1 MAEMM
6 WTGRFYKELDSKVN
20 AFNSSISFDGRMY
33 RHDIMGSIAHAKM
46 LGECGIISRE
56 DSEALVAELEKVFEE
71 IEKGSLQLDKNAEDI
86 HMFIESVLTQRLGEV
101 GKRLHTARSRNDQV
115 ALDIRLYLRDET
127 WEIEELLEK
136 MIGVLCDIAEKH
148 THTVMPG
155 YTHMQRAQ
163 PITFGHHLMAYA
175 QMFLRDRERIW
186 DARCRMDEC
195 PLGCGAL
202 AGTTYPIDR
211 DRTAELLR
219 FSRAAVN
226 SLDGVSDRDFCIE
239 LANAISII
247 MMHLSRF
254 SEEIILWCSWEFK
267 FIELD
272 DAYATG
278 SSIMPQ
284 KKNPDIAEL
293 VRGKCARVIGD
304 NMTLL
309 TMMKGLP
316 LAYNKDMQ
324 EDKEAI
330 FDAVDNVKLCLS
342 TFIPMLQTMSVYKDN
357 MRRAAAKGFI
367 NATDCADYL
376 VKKGM
381 AFRDAYKITGGLVVL
396 CIEKETD
403 LEHLPLEDY
412 RARSELFDEDVY
424 SAISLDTCVNMRNS
438 KGGPSPES
446 VKEQIDYTR
455 KKLFA
460 REVHTVMT
468 HFINEE

>member
-1 MAEMM
+1 MAKSM
-6 WTGRFYKELDSKVN
+6 WAGRFSKEVDSKVN

-33 RHDIMGSIAHAKM
+33 KHDIMGSIAHATM
-46 LGECGIISRE
+46 LGKCGIISRE
-56 DSEALVAELEKVFEE
+56 DSEALVKELQKLCED
-71 IEKGSLQLDKNAEDI
+71 IENGVVELDMSAEDI
-86 HMFIESVLTQRLGEV
+86 HMFIESVLTERLGEV

-115 ALDIRLYLRDET
+115 ALDIRLYLRDEVFQISSLVERLIKT
-127 WEIEELLEK
+127 
-136 MIGVLCDIAEKH
+136 LCDIAELH
-148 THTVMPG
+148 ANIIMPG
-155 YTHMQRAQ
+155 YTHLQRAQ

-175 QMFLRDRERIW
+175 QMFLRDRDRLDDVVKRLNEN
-186 DARCRMDEC
+186 
-195 PLGCGAL
+195 PLGSGAL
-202 AGTTYPIDR
+202 AGTTYPTDR
-211 DRTAELLR
+211 DMVTDLLR
-219 FSRAAVN
+219 CSRTMVN

-309 TMMKGLP
+309 AMMKGLP

-342 TFIPMLQTMSVYKDN
+342 TFIPMLETMTVYKDN
-357 MRRAAAKGFI
+357 MRNAAAKGFI

-381 AFRDAYKITGGLVVL
+381 AFRDAYKITGGLVAL
-396 CIEKETD
+396 CIEKGTD
-403 LEHLPLEDY
+403 LENLPLEDY
-412 RARSELFDEDVY
+412 KSRSELFDKDVY
-424 SAISLDTCVNMRNS
+424 QAISLDTCVNTRNS
-438 KGGPSPES
+438 KGGSSPES
-446 VKEQIDYTR
+446 VKAQIEYTR
-455 KKLFA
+455 EKVNTYEA
-460 REVHTVMT
+460 HTVMAHYIT
-468 HFINEE
+468 EE